1 MNDPILICCWIS
13 HPWMIPYQGYLQ
25 LEHKWMIPIIRALQV
40 ESKANMAFCFVEYI
54 WNKLAMIL
62 FWLFQ
67 IFMWWTHRTSVH
79 PPSLHEVYQ
88 LLTSVGRFFLFSRN
102 LGSRFA
108 TNFFCLGSLVVGLSL
123 VLWWC
128 LNPVVSVLAHFSNL
142 RTTGSSSK
150 PWFDS
155 IGSKYTLPKT
165 TYCTGTEILHQIKI
179 EGACI
184 QSSTTNKTE

>member
-1 MNDPILICCWIS
+1 
-13 HPWMIPYQGYLQ
+13 
-25 LEHKWMIPIIRALQV
+25 
-40 ESKANMAFCFVEYI
+40 
-54 WNKLAMIL
+54 
-62 FWLFQ
+62 
-67 IFMWWTHRTSVH
+67 
-79 PPSLHEVYQ
+79 
-88 LLTSVGRFFLFSRN
+88 
-102 LGSRFA
+102 
-108 TNFFCLGSLVVGLSL
+108 
-123 VLWWC
+123 
-128 LNPVVSVLAHFSNL
+128 VVSVLAHFSNS